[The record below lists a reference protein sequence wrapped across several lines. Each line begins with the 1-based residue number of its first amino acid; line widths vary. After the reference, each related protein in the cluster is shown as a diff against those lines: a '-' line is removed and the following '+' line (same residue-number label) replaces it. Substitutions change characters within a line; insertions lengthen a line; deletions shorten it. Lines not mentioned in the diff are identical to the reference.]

1 MLPLQLQSKL
11 SSLGSRSAG
20 AFAVAHCLFRF
31 FARMPWYFLFVF
43 RSPSAS
49 TFFRASQKRCS
60 SCFNSCLTMARRH
73 RSTEPGHW
81 GPGERFTHH
90 QIVLIF
96 SVLICSTRCVTLT
109 VSLGSC
115 MVYSPFSLPFASCYY
130 YYSKLLDQMQ
140 PPEPCPRARLA
151 KNPYHIRSAVAR

>member
-1 MLPLQLQSKL
+1 M
-11 SSLGSRSAG
+11 
-20 AFAVAHCLFRF
+20 VD
-31 FARMPWYFLFVF
+31 PWYFLFVF
-43 RSPSAS
+43 RFPSAS

-60 SCFNSCLTMARRH
+60 SCFNRCLGMARRH

-115 MVYSPFSLPFASCYY
+115 MVYFPFSLSFASCYY

-140 PPEPCPRARLA
+140 PPELCPRARLA
-151 KNPYHIRSAVAR
+151 TNPYHIRSDCNQVDGIGTNMIHGSYLPQGGRPGPR